1 MSYLSKISAIC
12 MLLATTC
19 VAAQERFLIDWD
31 EANEE
36 ALTYLS
42 DLIQINTSNPP
53 GNETQVVEYLQAV
66 FTG

>member
-1 MSYLSKISAIC
+1 MF
-12 MLLATTC
+12 LATTC

-42 DLIQINTSNPP
+42 DLIQMNTSNPL
-53 GNETQVVEYLQAV
+53 GNET
-66 FTG
+66 